1 MGGAMA
7 VTRSISNVREVFE
20 NVSSVPMEEGN
31 GEEAIQNQEQEIMD
45 LGEKYQREKKPHE
58 LAQLIREVR
67 PFLARISKAKAA
79 KLVRGL
85 VDLFLDMEASTGTEV
100 QLCKECI
107 NWAVEEKRTFLR
119 QSLQSRLIALYFDTK
134 LYPDALALGATL
146 LKELKKL
153 DDKYLLVEV
162 QLLESKTYHALGNLP
177 KSRAALTSARTANAI
192 YCPPKLQAALDLQS
206 GILHAADER
215 DFKTA
220 YSYFYEAFEGYDS
233 IDSPKAVTGLKY
245 MLLSKIILNTPDVVQ
260 SILSGK
266 LALRYAGREAEALK
280 AIAQSAIKRSLA
292 QFQKA
297 LVDFQVELVEDPITK
312 AHLES
317 LYDTMLEQNLCR
329 IIEPYS
335 RVQVSHVARV
345 IALPVDQVEKKLS
358 QMILDRKL
366 SGILDQGDGVL
377 ILFEPTTTD
386 STYEASLETIQNLG
400 KVVDTLYQ
408 KAKKLT

>member
-1 MGGAMA
+1 
-7 VTRSISNVREVFE
+7 
-20 NVSSVPMEEGN
+20 
-31 GEEAIQNQEQEIMD
+31 
-45 LGEKYQREKKPHE
+45 
-58 LAQLIREVR
+58 
-67 PFLARISKAKAA
+67 
-79 KLVRGL
+79 
-85 VDLFLDMEASTGTEV
+85 
-100 QLCKECI
+100 
-107 NWAVEEKRTFLR
+107 
-119 QSLQSRLIALYFDTK
+119 
-134 LYPDALALGATL
+134 
-146 LKELKKL
+146 
-153 DDKYLLVEV
+153 
-162 QLLESKTYHALGNLP
+162 
-177 KSRAALTSARTANAI
+177 
-192 YCPPKLQAALDLQS
+192 
-206 GILHAADER
+206 
-215 DFKTA
+215 
-220 YSYFYEAFEGYDS
+220 
-233 IDSPKAVTGLKY
+233 
-245 MLLSKIILNTPDVVQ
+245 
-260 SILSGK
+260 

-292 QFQKA
+292 QFQQA
-297 LVDFQVELVEDPITK
+297 LVDYQVELVQDPIIK

-377 ILFEPTTTD
+377 ILYEPTTTD

>member
-1 MGGAMA
+1 MA
-7 VTRSISNVREVFE
+7 VLQTMASTREVFE
-20 NVSSVPMEEGN
+20 NTTFEPMESGDN
-31 GEEAIQNQEQEIMD
+31 DEEAIRNKEQEIME
-45 LGEKYQREKKPHE
+45 LGEKYKKEKKAVE
-58 LAQLIREVR
+58 LAQLIRDVR
-67 PFLARISKAKAA
+67 PFLAMISKAKAA

-85 VDLFLDMEASTGTEV
+85 VDLFLDMEAATGTEV

-107 NWAVEEKRTFLR
+107 SWAVEQKGTFLR
-119 QSLQSRLIALYFDTK
+119 QSLEARLIALYFDTK
-134 LYPDALALGATL
+134 QYSEALALGATL

-162 QLLESKTYHALGNLP
+162 QLLESKTYHALCNLP
-177 KSRAALTSARTANAI
+177 KSRAALTSARTTANAI

-233 IDSPKAVTGLKY
+233 IDSPKAVTALKY
-245 MLLSKIILNTPDVVQ
+245 MLLSKIILNTPDDVQ
-260 SILSGK
+260 NILSGK

-292 QFQKA
+292 QFQQA
-297 LVDFQVELVEDPITK
+297 LVDFRAELVEDPIIK

-335 RVQVSHVARV
+335 RVQVVHVAKI

-377 ILFEPTTTD
+377 IIFEPTRTD
-386 STYEASLETIQNLG
+386 STYEAALDTIQNLG

>member
-1 MGGAMA
+1 MLQMKE
-7 VTRSISNVREVFE
+7 IS
-20 NVSSVPMEEGN
+20 
-31 GEEAIQNQEQEIMD
+31 
-45 LGEKYQREKKPHE
+45 
-58 LAQLIREVR
+58 
-67 PFLARISKAKAA
+67 
-79 KLVRGL
+79 
-85 VDLFLDMEASTGTEV
+85 
-100 QLCKECI
+100 
-107 NWAVEEKRTFLR
+107 R
-119 QSLQSRLIALYFDTK
+119 QHT
-134 LYPDALALGATL
+134 
-146 LKELKKL
+146 
-153 DDKYLLVEV
+153 
-162 QLLESKTYHALGNLP
+162 
-177 KSRAALTSARTANAI
+177 LTSMRHL
-192 YCPPKLQAALDLQS
+192 KV
-206 GILHAADER
+206 
-215 DFKTA
+215 
-220 YSYFYEAFEGYDS
+220 DS

-280 AIAQSAIKRSLA
+280 AIAQAAIKRSLA
-292 QFQKA
+292 QFQQA
-297 LVDFQVELVEDPITK
+297 LVDFKVELVEDPIIK